1 MKKTGLIF
9 AFTLAGLVLLFADF
23 GGNPAIT
30 HMAAIAIFMSA
41 LWISEAIPLAATA
54 LIPLVAFPLLGI
66 SSGKTVAA
74 TYINST
80 IFLFIGGFLIA
91 LAMEQWNLHKR
102 IALNLLTLFG
112 GHPTRVVMGFIVA
125 TAFLSMWVSNT
136 ATTIAMLPVALAIIS
151 RFEKLMPAEQT
162 ERFSTGLLLS
172 VAYSASIGGMMTLV
186 GTPPNL
192 VFSRIYEI
200 STGGE
205 KAISFV
211 QWMGLGVPVGLTML
225 LILILYMTFF
235 YFRKMKFEVSLD
247 AVIEKERRDLG
258 RMSQE
263 EKVVAFIFATTAL
276 LWITRKGLAV
286 IGLPGWSALL
296 PNGDFIDDGTVAI
309 TMALTLFF
317 IPARSQKKAGSRLLD
332 ATVFT
337 RIPWSVIILFGGG
350 FALASGFVDT
360 GLSKWLASNLQ
371 GLAEAGMV
379 TIVLSIATMMTFLT
393 ELTSNTATTQL
404 ILPLLYSTAEAMSL
418 SPLLLMLPATLSAS
432 FAFMLPVAT
441 PPNAIIFGSGR
452 LRVIDMVKTG
462 FLLNLFGIV
471 VVLLMTLLL
480 APIVFDIR

>member
-263 EKVVAFIFATTAL
+263 EKDVAFIFATTAL
-276 LWITRKGLAV
+276 LWIKGL
-286 IGLPGWSALL
+286 
-296 PNGDFIDDGTVAI
+296 
-309 TMALTLFF
+309 
-317 IPARSQKKAGSRLLD
+317 
-332 ATVFT
+332 
-337 RIPWSVIILFGGG
+337 
-350 FALASGFVDT
+350 
-360 GLSKWLASNLQ
+360 
-371 GLAEAGMV
+371 
-379 TIVLSIATMMTFLT
+379 
-393 ELTSNTATTQL
+393 
-404 ILPLLYSTAEAMSL
+404 
-418 SPLLLMLPATLSAS
+418 LLLGCQ
-432 FAFMLPVAT
+432 V
-441 PPNAIIFGSGR
+441 GVR
-452 LRVIDMVKTG
+452 YYRTG
-462 FLLNLFGIV
+462 ILLT
-471 VVLLMTLLL
+471 MEQSQSQWH
-480 APIVFDIR
+480 